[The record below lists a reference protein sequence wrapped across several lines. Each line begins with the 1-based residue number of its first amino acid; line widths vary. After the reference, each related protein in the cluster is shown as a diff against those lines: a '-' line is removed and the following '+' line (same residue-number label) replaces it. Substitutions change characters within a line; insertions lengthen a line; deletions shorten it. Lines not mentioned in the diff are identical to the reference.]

1 MLQILRNVNSAKR
14 EDIYV
19 FFQQLEIKTVIYNSY

>member
-1 MLQILRNVNSAKR
+1 MLQILRNVNFAKR

-19 FFQQLEIKTVIYNSY
+19 FFQQLEIKIVIYNSY